1 MLPQKQQMASSFLC
15 FKAVA
20 CQKKFLLFDTPPLL
34 FFLRARHW
42 FSIACRLAG
51 KVNEVGRQRHV
62 VCALIPYLLPS
73 WIFDVDI
80 QHVMMTNLQYKK
92 TLYSQSRTALNSIE
106 KFVFF
111 KGALDV
117 ARILFQHV
125 QLLANLD
132 KGIDA
137 LVQLF
142 ARVCGRE
149 LNADASLALRHYR
162 IVEPGDVNALVEQF
176 CRILL

>member
-1 MLPQKQQMASSFLC
+1 MASSFRC
-15 FKAVA
+15 FKVVA
-20 CQKKFLLFDTPPLL
+20 CQKKKFLLFDMPPLL

-42 FSIACRLAG
+42 FSITCRLGG
-51 KVNEVGRQRHV
+51 KVIEVEHQRHV

-73 WIFDVDI
+73 WIFAVDI
-80 QHVMMTNLQYKK
+80 QHVMITNLQYKK
-92 TLYSQSRTALNSIE
+92 TLHSQSRTALNSIE
-106 KFVFF
+106 KFVFL

-117 ARILFQHV
+117 ARILFQHI

-132 KGIDA
+132 KSIDA

-142 ARVCGRE
+142 ARVSGRE
-149 LNADASLALRHYR
+149 LNADASFALRNYW

-176 CRILL
+176 CRIFL

>member
-1 MLPQKQQMASSFLC
+1 ML
-15 FKAVA
+15 FKWWRV
-20 CQKKFLLFDTPPLL
+20 KKEFLLFDTPPLL
-34 FFLRARHW
+34 FFLRVRHW
-42 FSIACRLAG
+42 FSIACRLAV
-51 KVNEVGRQRHV
+51 KVNEFVRQLHAF
-62 VCALIPYLLPS
+62 CALILYLLPS
-73 WIFDVDI
+73 WIFAVDH
-80 QHVMMTNLQYKK
+80 QLVMMTDPQHKK
-92 TLYSQSRTALNSIE
+92 TLHSQSRTALNSIE
-106 KFVFF
+106 KFVFL
-111 KGALDV
+111 KGALGV

-149 LNADASLALRHYR
+149 LNTDASLALRHYR
-162 IVEPGDVNALVEQF
+162 IVEAGDINALVEQF